1 MVDVIKKPMR
11 VVDVIKKPMLV
22 VDVPRMVENTDV
34 PQNEVV
40 PIPDGNQVNVVQDQ
54 DQLVEEDIKES

>member
-1 MVDVIKKPMR
+1 MVDAER
-11 VVDVIKKPMLV
+11 VIKKPMLV

-54 DQLVEEDIKES
+54 DQDQLVEEDIKES